1 MKLYVPSI
9 GDAITLTKDW
19 KFNLTNEYRNRTLF
33 ELMFGPIKPD
43 PNGNYYYRS
52 SFEIKEVNLPKGTV
66 LTVDRIYI
74 KKGMKGY
81 DSITFV
87 VKKAPFYKKGKLR
100 FWVKLKDA
108 NEIEF
113 EPYQL

>member
-9 GDAITLTKDW
+9 GDSIILTKDW
-19 KFNLTNEYRNRTLF
+19 SFSLEDEYRNDTLYDF
-33 ELMFGPIKPD
+33 LTGKPRARD
-43 PNGNYYYRS
+43 WTRWQSRPGGAINGN
-52 SFEIKEVNLPKGTV
+52 LPAGTV

-74 KKGMKGY
+74 KKGRADY
-81 DSITFV
+81 NSITFM
-87 VKKAPFYKKGKLR
+87 VKKTPFYKKGKLR

-113 EPYQL
+113 EPYIP